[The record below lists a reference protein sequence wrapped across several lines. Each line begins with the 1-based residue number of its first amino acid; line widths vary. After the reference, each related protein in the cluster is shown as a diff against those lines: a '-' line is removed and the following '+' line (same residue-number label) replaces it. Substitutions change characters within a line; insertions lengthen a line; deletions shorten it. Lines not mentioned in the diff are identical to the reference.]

1 VKPWEILEK
10 KILLERRWLTISE
23 QRVALPNGSVID
35 EFHVLH
41 VPDWAGVIAV
51 TGKGGSQ
58 DEIILVE
65 QYRHGLA
72 RASLELPAG
81 VIDAGEDPLAAA
93 IRELREETGYAA
105 LAWQPLVVIAPEPA
119 RATQR
124 AHFFVAT
131 GAHLAGPAEPEA
143 SEVIAVR
150 RLPIPRLMDEI
161 ENGRL
166 VHAAHIAAVL
176 LAAHRGLLACSD
188 R

>member
-1 VKPWEILEK
+1 MKPWTILEK
-10 KILLERRWLTISE
+10 KLVLERRWLTVSE

-35 EFHVLH
+35 EFHVLQ

-51 TGKGGSQ
+51 TGQGGCE

-65 QYRHGLA
+65 QYRHGLG

-81 VIDAGEDPLAAA
+81 VIDAGEAPMTAA

-105 LAWQPLVVIAPEPA
+105 DVWQPLIVVAPEPA

-150 RLPIPRLMDEI
+150 RLPILGLLAEI
-161 ENGRL
+161 ETGRL

-176 LAAHRGLLACSD
+176 LAARRGVLTLS
-188 R
+188 